1 MATKKKLTFEQQLES
16 VEALIDQMEGGALP
30 LEESMKRYEEGLAML
45 TAMEKELQQATQRL
59 TVLRQKADGTEEE
72 VPMEDAE

>member
-30 LEESMKRYEEGLAML
+30 LEESMKRYEEGIAML

-59 TVLRQKADGTEEE
+59 TVIRQRADGTDEE

>member
-59 TVLRQKADGTEEE
+59 TVLRQKADGIDEE

>member
-16 VEALIDQMEGGALP
+16 VESLIAQMEGGTLP
-30 LEESMKRYEEGLAML
+30 LEESVKRYEEGIAML
-45 TAMEKELQQATQRL
+45 TAMEKELQTATQRL
-59 TVLRQKADGTEEE
+59 TVIRQKADGTREE

>member
-59 TVLRQKADGTEEE
+59 TVLRQKADGTDEE

>member
-16 VEALIDQMEGGALP
+16 VEALIAQMEGGALP
-30 LEESMKRYEEGLAML
+30 LEESMKRYEEGIAML
-45 TAMEKELQQATQRL
+45 TAMEKELQNVTQRL
-59 TVLRQKADGTEEE
+59 TVIRQKADGTDEE

>member
-30 LEESMKRYEEGLAML
+30 LEESMKRYEEGIAML

-59 TVLRQKADGTEEE
+59 TMIRQKADGTDEE

>member
-30 LEESMKRYEEGLAML
+30 LEESMKRYEEGIAML

-59 TVLRQKADGTEEE
+59 TVIRQKADGADEE